1 MTGGEDVEENEQQL
15 DEIVSSFRRISHA
28 FQQLLWKDAEE
39 LDITPTQLMVLRKVS
54 AHPSIRITELAELLH
69 LGNSAA
75 SGVVDRMV
83 KGGLITRD
91 RCESDRR
98 IFQLSMT
105 EKGMEIREKSKQSLR
120 RHLLPLASIPSE
132 DAGELLRIHGEIVQI
147 LEQGRDK
154 QKL

>member
-1 MTGGEDVEENEQQL
+1 MEENEQQL

-39 LDITPTQLMVLRKVS
+39 LNITPTQLMVLRKVS
-54 AHPSIRITELAELLH
+54 QHPEIGVTDLAELLH

-83 KGGLITRD
+83 KAGLLVRQRSD
-91 RCESDRR
+91 SDRR
-98 IFQLSMT
+98 SFKLSMT
-105 EKGMEIREKSKQSLR
+105 AKGIEIRERSKQSLR
-120 RHLLPLASIPSE
+120 RHLLPLSNIPAG
-132 DAGELLRIHGEIVQI
+132 DAGELLRLHGEIINI

-154 QKL
+154 KKS